1 MSLATPYAYPR
12 PFSELGKSLKGKDS
26 DPIACTLDEFAAT
39 KPKMSSQ
46 PYVKHFTESKS
57 FPHLAM
63 TNPLDEI
70 LACSRKQILSYEL
83 KLPFSSTKEHTTSYP
98 TSQHEQASV
107 PYNITSRIYSSEGID
122 GTKAQRSPGMEEL
135 QIPSFLLKPDLKQT
149 QLSTQAKDSN
159 DVTDNDPLACHA
171 NNIMRMAMDTTMMG
185 SFCNSSIS
193 LNFLNL
199 VDESMH
205 KVTEGGDRSRIGF
218 KKGGGLLNLQKA
230 SKIEISAA
238 DLEDAINNPIR

>member
-1 MSLATPYAYPR
+1 MSLSSPYAYPR
-12 PFSELGKSLKGKDS
+12 PFSEHGKSLKRKDS
-26 DPIACTLDEFAAT
+26 DPFAFTIDEFAAA

-46 PYVKHFTESKS
+46 PYVKQFADSKP
-57 FPHLAM
+57 FPHLAIA
-63 TNPLDEI
+63 NPLEEI

-83 KLPFSSTKEHTTSYP
+83 KLPFSTANKATFP
-98 TSQHEQASV
+98 TAHDENASI
-107 PYNITSRIYSSEGID
+107 PSEITSRIYLKGVNDDEKVQKTSNPEV
-122 GTKAQRSPGMEEL
+122 
-135 QIPSFLLKPDLKQT
+135 PSFLMKSELKQT
-149 QLSTQAKDSN
+149 HQSVPTKDLGN
-159 DVTDNDPLACHA
+159 TTDNDPLACHA
-171 NNIMRMAMDTTMMG
+171 NNILRMAMDTTMMG

-205 KVTEGGDRSRIGF
+205 KFTEGGDRSKNGL

-230 SKIEISAA
+230 TKIEISAA